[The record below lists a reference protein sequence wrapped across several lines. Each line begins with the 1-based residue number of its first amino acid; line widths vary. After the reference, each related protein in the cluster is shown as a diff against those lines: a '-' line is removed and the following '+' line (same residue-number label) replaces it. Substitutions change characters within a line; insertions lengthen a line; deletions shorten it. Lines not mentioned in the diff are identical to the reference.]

1 VVATQEG
8 RNPPLQTLHVVEAF
22 DVRWGQREGSVG
34 AHPAPESP
42 KPWSQITS
50 AGEEEDIV
58 TDALLSLREVVRTA
72 LEWQRL
78 GRKRAKEGVNR
89 ATAVHINQI
98 LRHIGSRMAKSGL
111 RPHLVGVGAGVVLCH
126 LMHLVLRRP
135 GPGELEG
142 VVCVPLLHAASRRAV
157 GKGRCVASTGK
168 QFVSIS
174 LSHAAQPKKMGRR
187 LAVRSN
193 RTEAGALIIELEEL
207 YFDAL
212 AAKDLLEAEL
222 HRCVQLG

>member
-98 LRHIGSRMAKSGL
+98 LRHIGSQRTHRIQDGQIRVEATPGWRRRGG
-111 RPHLVGVGAGVVLCH
+111 RPVSPDASSVETP
-126 LMHLVLRRP
+126 RP
-135 GPGELEG
+135 
-142 VVCVPLLHAASRRAV
+142 R
-157 GKGRCVASTGK
+157 
-168 QFVSIS
+168 
-174 LSHAAQPKKMGRR
+174 
-187 LAVRSN
+187 
-193 RTEAGALIIELEEL
+193 
-207 YFDAL
+207 
-212 AAKDLLEAEL
+212 
-222 HRCVQLG
+222 

>member
-135 GPGELEG
+135 GPRCNLTWARWRDSDGRSSWSSWSSQPSPSSERG
-142 VVCVPLLHAASRRAV
+142 VER
-157 GKGRCVASTGK
+157 
-168 QFVSIS
+168 
-174 LSHAAQPKKMGRR
+174 
-187 LAVRSN
+187 
-193 RTEAGALIIELEEL
+193 
-207 YFDAL
+207 
-212 AAKDLLEAEL
+212 
-222 HRCVQLG
+222 